1 VKTLIAFGIL
11 LAAGFI
17 GAVKLFHRL
26 EVSSPFSYLFYSGT
40 VFIFFGLIIGEN
52 GFNLISREIIHHLEP
67 LIHFSLGWVGFIFG
81 FQLELKFLKRVRW
94 TWYLNLAS
102 TYFTTFF
109 AVFFSSFFTIRYF
122 SGESIQAADIVI
134 GFALVMAIIIP
145 ESSVSFVVWSS
156 KFFKKHF
163 QHVRLCS
170 FIASSDNFFPILVT
184 GIVFSLYRY
193 HPELHEISSIPGTG
207 FLISFAI
214 QLGIGIMSGLLLHF
228 LLKRIEEKLEI
239 SAVLLGVIFFISGL
253 SLMFNYSPLFVAM
266 ITGAVFSNLTRRHSY
281 FLKIINPTEKPIY
294 LIFLV
299 FLTVQKA
306 ELDMGLVLLAVILL
320 AVKLLSKGMTF
331 KALNL
336 VKPDRFDTSSYFSYI
351 LLPLGSIVPAI
362 ILDLFIA
369 FPDETTRKIAGIFI
383 FSQLFLELF
392 APAAIKIAQHHLGGK
407 NARGIKGTKT

>member
-1 VKTLIAFGIL
+1 MKTLIAFGIL
-11 LAAGFI
+11 LAAGFL

-52 GFNLISREIIHHLEP
+52 GFNLISREIIHHLDP
-67 LIHFSLGWVGFIFG
+67 LINFSLGWVGFIFG
-81 FQLELKFLKRVRW
+81 FQLESKFLKRVSW
-94 TWYLNLAS
+94 TWYLNLAA
-102 TYFTTFF
+102 TYFTAFF
-109 AVFFSSFFTIRYF
+109 VVFFLSFFTIRYF
-122 SGESIQAADIVI
+122 ARESITATDIVI
-134 GFALVMAIIIP
+134 GFSLVLAIIIP

-156 KFFKKHF
+156 KFFKQHF
-163 QHVRLCS
+163 KQVRLCS

-193 HPELHEISSIPGTG
+193 NPELHKITSIAGVS

-214 QLGIGIMSGLLLHF
+214 QLGIGILSGLLLHF
-228 LLKRIEEKLEI
+228 LLKRIQEKLEI

-299 FLTVQKA
+299 FLTIHKA

-320 AVKLLSKGMTF
+320 AVKLLSKGMVF

-369 FPDETTRKIAGIFI
+369 FPDENTRKIVGIFI

-392 APAAIKIAQHHLGGK
+392 APAAIKIAQHHLGK
-407 NARGIKGTKT
+407 KEIHSIKGTKT